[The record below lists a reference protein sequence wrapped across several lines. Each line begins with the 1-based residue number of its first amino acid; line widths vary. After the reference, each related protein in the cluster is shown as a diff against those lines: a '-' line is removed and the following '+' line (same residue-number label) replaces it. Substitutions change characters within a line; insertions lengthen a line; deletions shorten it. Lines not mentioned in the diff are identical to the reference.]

1 MKVTTQ
7 KKSQDASF
15 SPITIGLHWIM
26 LVLLF
31 ATYASVE
38 LRHLFDKGTELRDL
52 MKALHF
58 MIGLCVLAMV
68 VVRLA
73 VKMQTTVPPIVP
85 APPPWQHFMAQ
96 LTHLTLYAFM
106 IGMPLLGWATLSALG
121 KPVSFFGLDLPPLIE
136 LNKQLGSQLK
146 EIHEVIGIGGYFLI
160 GTHALA
166 AIFHHYVI
174 KDNTFVR
181 MSLKNLAV
189 LRKQRRVA
197 L

>member
-1 MKVTTQ
+1 
-7 KKSQDASF
+7 
-15 SPITIGLHWIM
+15 
-26 LVLLF
+26 
-31 ATYASVE
+31 
-38 LRHLFDKGTELRDL
+38 
-52 MKALHF
+52 
-58 MIGLCVLAMV
+58 
-68 VVRLA
+68 
-73 VKMQTTVPPIVP
+73 
-85 APPPWQHFMAQ
+85 
-96 LTHLTLYAFM
+96 M

-146 EIHEVIGIGGYFLI
+146 EIHEVVGIGGYFLI